1 MKSLQCKTTMFCIIN
16 VGWNSMGPAL
26 NFAIPTLV
34 YISDFIALALPCLE
48 FSSKYVDEKNPH

>member
-1 MKSLQCKTTMFCIIN
+1 MCSIIN